1 MSDATQEFTLKNEQ
15 DSKKLAQQLANNL
28 KPNDILAF
36 SGDLG
41 SGKTFLCREII
52 KNLCGRQTNVISPTF
67 NLLQTYEYKNCS
79 IYHFDLY
86 RLKHSSEVYELG
98 IEEAFSGHI
107 CLIEWPE
114 LIDAILPKDTI
125 HINIEITGNTW
136 RKVFVKNSQ
145 AVIAFAR
152 NS

>member
-1 MSDATQEFTLKNEQ
+1 MPDATQEFTLKSEQ
-15 DSKKLAQQLANNL
+15 DSKKLAQQLANDL

-52 KNLCGRQTNVISPTF
+52 KNLCGRQTNVTSPTF
-67 NLLQTYEYKNCS
+67 NLLQIYEYKNCS

-86 RLKHSSEVYELG
+86 RLKHSSEIYELG

-114 LIDAILPKDTI
+114 LIIAMLPKDTM

-136 RKVFVKNSQ
+136 RKVFIK
-145 AVIAFAR
+145 R
-152 NS
+152 C

>member
-1 MSDATQEFTLKNEQ
+1 MPDATQEFTLKNEQ
-15 DSKKLAQQLANNL
+15 DSKQLAQQLANEL
-28 KPNDILAF
+28 KPDDILAF

-52 KNLCGRQTNVISPTF
+52 KNLCGRQTNVTSPTF
-67 NLLQTYEYKNCS
+67 NLLQIYEYKNCS

-98 IEEAFSGHI
+98 IEEALSGHI

-114 LIDAILPKDTI
+114 LIDAILPEDTI

-136 RKVFVKNSQ
+136 RKVFIKNS
-145 AVIAFAR
+145 
-152 NS
+152 